1 MRKMFERLRGWG
13 CCLKDD
19 SGTSLARWRSLA
31 GEPHFSG
38 QIGSEMLHL
47 AFSPLAADL
56 PFFGTNN
63 IFCKK
68 SYGRALLGSR
78 FKAVETVWGQKKSH
92 MLLAKEEKW
101 SYYCISNIVKSLTRT
116 GPKVCL
122 GQEAR
127 KWLGRKCERLGL
139 RERRV
144 SMPLVRLAMWQFCLK
159 SSCLGPSQSGWDS
172 FPRLGV
178 SE

>member
-1 MRKMFERLRGWG
+1 MFEILRRWR

-56 PFFGTNN
+56 EANFYLFFGTNN

-101 SYYCISNIVKSLTRT
+101 SDYCISNILTSLTRT

-127 KWLGRKCERLGL
+127 KWLGRKYESLGL
-139 RERRV
+139 REGRV
-144 SMPLVRLAMWQFCLK
+144 SMPLVRLATVTILLK
-159 SSCLGPSQSGWDS
+159 ELLSGSLTKWEGFLS
-172 FPRLGV
+172 
-178 SE
+178 

>member
-1 MRKMFERLRGWG
+1 MFERLRRWRR
-13 CCLKDD
+13 CLKDD

-56 PFFGTNN
+56 AAIFLPFFGTNN

-92 MLLAKEEKW
+92 MLLEKEEKL
-101 SYYCISNIVKSLTRT
+101 SYYCISNILASLTRT

-127 KWLGRKCERLGL
+127 KWLGRKCERLGETEGGKGFNASCQARNVTIL
-139 RERRV
+139 LKELLSRSLPKREGFL
-144 SMPLVRLAMWQFCLK
+144 S
-159 SSCLGPSQSGWDS
+159 
-172 FPRLGV
+172 
-178 SE
+178 